1 MKTKSEDKTMQVVK
15 KGKTQSLSGKST
27 LVYEIAKDEN
37 DAVFL
42 RISSNTGGGFY
53 SGEWVAAKDIEA
65 ALSKDPE
72 RITSLSLFKLFKN
85 RSVNTPGYILAA
97 LKHEGVVQAMKGRQ
111 RVHTYV
117 DIGQLTSP
125 GKTSTTKKATT
136 RKKTAPRKRATR

>member
-1 MKTKSEDKTMQVVK
+1 MKTKSEDKTMQVIK

-53 SGEWVAAKDIEA
+53 SAEWVAAKAIET

-72 RITSLSLFKLFKN
+72 HITSLSLFKLFKN
-85 RSVNTPGYILAA
+85 RSVNTPAFVLAA
-97 LKHEGVVQAMKGRQ
+97 LKNEGVVEAVKGRQ
-111 RVHTYV
+111 RKHTYV
-117 DIGQLTSP
+117 DIGLLTKPS
-125 GKTSTTKKATT
+125 KTPITKKATA
-136 RKKTAPRKRATR
+136 KKKASPRKRTTR